1 MGMINDQQNHDKLN
15 LYDLLIMFMLNAPDQ
30 KKAITALE
38 GLFGVETMKH
48 ALDYKHT
55 FKSYLDWH
63 NHLVAALANAQAK
76 VK

>member
-1 MGMINDQQNHDKLN
+1 
-15 LYDLLIMFMLNAPDQ
+15 MFMLKAPDQ

-48 ALDYKHT
+48 ALDYKHA

-63 NHLVAALANAQAK
+63 NHLVVALANAQAK

>member
-1 MGMINDQQNHDKLN
+1 MINDQQNHDKLN
-15 LYDLLIMFMLNAPDQ
+15 LYDILIMFMLKAPDQ

-38 GLFGVETMKH
+38 ELFGVETMK
-48 ALDYKHT
+48 LTFDYKRA

-63 NHLVAALANAQAK
+63 NHLVVALANAQAK

>member
-1 MGMINDQQNHDKLN
+1 MINDQQNHDKLN
-15 LYDLLIMFMLNAPDQ
+15 LYDILIMFMLKAPDQ

-38 GLFGVETMKH
+38 GLFGVETMK
-48 ALDYKHT
+48 LTFDYKRA

-63 NHLVAALANAQAK
+63 NHLVVALANARAK